1 LNVDTG
7 LDQVLEVVRART
19 NVDFSLY
26 RRNTIRRR
34 IRSRMVGLGVPDLD
48 AYLQRIRA
56 SETEAQALLDR
67 LAIKVS
73 RFYRNAPAFELLR
86 HVVLPEL
93 ATRKRPLRIWSAGCG
108 YGEEP
113 HTLAMLLE
121 EAGLPGEIVA
131 TDIDRNAL
139 VQARQGIYGEAALRE
154 LPAELR
160 ERFLTPLPGSAPS
173 WRVRDEVRGR
183 IAWVAA
189 DILTS
194 AVDAEGFD
202 LACCRNL
209 VIYLEAD
216 AHDRVLEKIA
226 ASLRPGGYLF
236 MGEAEWPSA
245 ALLPRFTTLSPRWR
259 VFRDATAAAR
269 RAA

>member
-1 LNVDTG
+1 LDVETG

-34 IRSRMVGLGVPDLD
+34 IRSRMAGLGVADLD
-48 AYLQRIRA
+48 TYLRRIRA

-73 RFYRNAPAFELLR
+73 RFYRNAPAFDLLR
-86 HVVLPEL
+86 QDVLPEL
-93 ATRKRPLRIWSAGCG
+93 AARERPVRVWSAGCG

-121 EAGLPGEIVA
+121 EAGLPGEVVA

-154 LPAELR
+154 LPAGLR
-160 ERFLTPLPGSAPS
+160 KRFLTALPADTPR
-173 WRVRDEVRGR
+173 WRVRDEVRRR
-183 IAWVAA
+183 IAWRAA

-194 AVDAEGFD
+194 PVDAGGFD
-202 LACCRNL
+202 LVCCRNL
-209 VIYLEAD
+209 VIYLEPGV
-216 AHDRVLEKIA
+216 HDRVLEKIA
-226 ASLRPGGYLF
+226 ASLRPGGYVLL
-236 MGEAEWPSA
+236 GEAEWPSA
-245 ALLPRFTTLSPRWR
+245 ALLPRFTPISSRWR
-259 VFRDATAAAR
+259 LFRDNAAAR
-269 RAA
+269 LAA